1 MARIAPVEGLRATT
15 EPRRPARASQAAC
28 CTWGLMVSSIAPPFW
43 VSPVMSDLMRLENR
57 EGSWP
62 LSTEF
67 SARSSP
73 VIEAKAVE
81 K

>member
-1 MARIAPVEGLRATT
+1 MARMAPLLGSRATT
-15 EPRRPARASQAAC
+15 LPRRPDRASQAAC
-28 CTWGLMVSSIAPPFW
+28 CTWGLMVSSMAPPFW

-62 LSTEF
+62 LSTVF

-73 VIEAKAVE
+73 VIEAKTVE

>member
-1 MARIAPVEGLRATT
+1 MARMAPVEGSRATT
-15 EPRRPARASQAAC
+15 LPRRPSRASHAAC
-28 CTWGLMVSSIAPPFW
+28 CTLGSMVSSMAPPCW
-43 VSPVMSDLMRLENR
+43 VSPVMSALTRLENR
-57 EGSWP
+57 AGSWP